1 MAPSRS
7 EQTRSADGRGE
18 TLSRE
23 DELKELAS
31 DLSRAVETARRVG
44 LPTTVY
50 LLSMALVEVREAAAD
65 QDGNNNG
72 AA

>member
-1 MAPSRS
+1 MSRGDQL
-7 EQTRSADGRGE
+7 E
-18 TLSRE
+18 
-23 DELKELAS
+23 ELAS
-31 DLSRAVETARRVG
+31 DLSHAAEAARRLG

-65 QDGNNNG
+65 NEGNDDG

>member
-1 MAPSRS
+1 
-7 EQTRSADGRGE
+7 
-18 TLSRE
+18 LSRG

-31 DLSRAVETARRVG
+31 DLSRAVELARRVG

-50 LLSMALVEVREAAAD
+50 LLSMALVEVKEAARAAD
-65 QDGNNNG
+65 EEDDDG

>member
-1 MAPSRS
+1 M
-7 EQTRSADGRGE
+7 GG

-23 DELKELAS
+23 DELKQLAS
-31 DLSRAVETARRVG
+31 DLSRAVEAARRVG

-50 LLSMALVEVREAAAD
+50 LLSMALVEVKEAAAD
-65 QDGNNNG
+65 DEGHDDG

>member
-1 MAPSRS
+1 M
-7 EQTRSADGRGE
+7 
-18 TLSRE
+18 SRE

-50 LLSMALVEVREAAAD
+50 LLSMALVEVREAAGKGED
-65 QDGNNNG
+65 DDG